1 MIRWAAG
8 RPAVIWAIGV
18 ALLLAGAVSFTRLP
32 LATRAQVELPRLQIQ
47 TAWPG
52 ASAEL
57 IESYLTSP
65 IESAIQ
71 PVRGVRKTSSESGD
85 RGSQITVELDPEVD
99 VSMTRLAI
107 LERLELFRP
116 ELPLGV
122 APPRVSNFVP
132 DDLEEQPLLEY
143 TVSGPYTPGTLTRLV
158 EDEIRPRLATVPG
171 VSGVESFGLAET
183 GVSVVYDRVLL
194 RQLGLP
200 PEYLAAA
207 LREARQVESLGE
219 DRQGLLRRPVTLR
232 DQPRTIE
239 DLALLPVR
247 SPSGRVFLLG
257 ELAEIRQE
265 EDTRGRFNRFNGQ
278 SAVSMSVSRLAG
290 ADAIQTSRRVIE
302 VVGQLR
308 SVLPPGVRFT
318 KQSDESIELAKQ
330 LRDLAIRGGIAFLA
344 VLLVLTLALRRA
356 RTVLLVMGSAAVA
369 IAGTALALY
378 LLKVPANML
387 TLAGL
392 GMGVGIL
399 VQNGLIVV
407 ERLRSAPDTPAGR
420 AEAGRDILPAVAGS
434 TLTTAVV
441 LLPFLYLQGNARAAF
456 VPFAVAFA
464 FALLWSVIASVIM
477 IPAVGAGTTSQ
488 DRRHPTLRRMYDWT
502 LVRLLRWRWAVI
514 GVTTASLGVLGWG
527 FATKVERLSFG
538 GFGGDRTTLF
548 VSVGF
553 PRGSDPES
561 LDRAI
566 REFESIAVGR
576 EGVEQVRSQGFGS
589 YSQMRVLFTK
599 EAGLTGFPA
608 MMQDEMTQRAVLVGG
623 ANVSVFGRGQGF
635 SSGGGGST
643 VAFRIKLLGYSFS
656 GVERLARDLALRLE
670 AIPRVRN
677 TNINAGSFF

>member
-1 MIRWAAG
+1 
-8 RPAVIWAIGV
+8 
-18 ALLLAGAVSFTRLP
+18 
-32 LATRAQVELPRLQIQ
+32 
-47 TAWPG
+47 
-52 ASAEL
+52 
-57 IESYLTSP
+57 
-65 IESAIQ
+65 
-71 PVRGVRKTSSESGD
+71 
-85 RGSQITVELDPEVD
+85 
-99 VSMTRLAI
+99 
-107 LERLELFRP
+107 
-116 ELPLGV
+116 
-122 APPRVSNFVP
+122 
-132 DDLEEQPLLEY
+132 
-143 TVSGPYTPGTLTRLV
+143 
-158 EDEIRPRLATVPG
+158 
-171 VSGVESFGLAET
+171 
-183 GVSVVYDRVLL
+183 
-194 RQLGLP
+194 
-200 PEYLAAA
+200 
-207 LREARQVESLGE
+207 
-219 DRQGLLRRPVTLR
+219 PVTLR

-589 YSQMRVLFTK
+589 YSQMRVL
-599 EAGLTGFPA
+599 
-608 MMQDEMTQRAVLVGG
+608 
-623 ANVSVFGRGQGF
+623 
-635 SSGGGGST
+635 
-643 VAFRIKLLGYSFS
+643 
-656 GVERLARDLALRLE
+656 
-670 AIPRVRN
+670 
-677 TNINAGSFF
+677 